1 MAIIA
6 TNEGGGNYTPVPAGT
21 NAARCYSMV
30 HMGTVT
36 ENIMGEDKTLNKV
49 RITWELPAET
59 KVFKEENGEQPYVV
73 SKEFTL
79 SMHEKATLRKFLE
92 SWRGKGFTE
101 DEAKSFDISVLLG
114 KGCMLSVIH
123 KTSKTGKTF
132 AEISSVTSVPKGM
145 SVPPQVNENFE
156 FNYDPFDQKK
166 FDSLPEFIQQKIKTS
181 REYKMATSD
190 SHLEDEIRA
199 QEYFDQ
205 QEVVK
210 YNDDLPF

>member
-6 TNEGGGNYTPVPAGT
+6 TNDGGSNYTPVPAGT
-21 NAARCYSMV
+21 YAARCFSMI
-30 HMGTVT
+30 HIGTVT
-36 ENIMGEDKTLNKV
+36 ETIMGEEKTLNKV
-49 RITWELPAET
+49 RITWELPTET

-92 SWRGKGFTE
+92 SWRGKGFSE

-123 KTSKTGKTF
+123 KTSKSQKTY

-145 SVPPQVNENFE
+145 TVPPQVNPNYE
-156 FNYDPFDQKK
+156 FNYDPFDEVK
-166 FDSLPEFIQQKIKTS
+166 FNALPDFLKDKIKSS
-181 REYKMATSD
+181 REYKISTSTSQLD
-190 SHLEDEIRA
+190 DELKA

-205 QEVVK
+205 QDAVQ